1 MRTLIPMVMTKSN
14 NLIAQASVRFGL
26 ANGIENFRRY
36 NKLTD
41 VGAKVDYFRAI
52 TSALT
57 NSYYKPSKTYIR
69 IRLLV

>member
-1 MRTLIPMVMTKSN
+1 MRTLIPMVMFKSN
-14 NLIAQASVRFGL
+14 NSIEQIGVRFGL
-26 ANGIENFRRY
+26 SNGIENFRQY

-41 VGAKVDYFRAI
+41 VGVKVDYFRAI

-57 NSYYKPSKTYIR
+57 NSYYELSKTYIR